1 MEDLPVLRTLPP
13 NTMDSVIAKE
23 RPSIMPARAS
33 ISAVTAFA
41 GTEVRVHVSCIYFY
55 LHVSF
60 SVDNIVK
67 VLCDGYIVKS
77 ISIERMDGRCLF
89 RACGH
94 LLLNT
99 CQDHHF
105 CIRLDLL

>member
-41 GTEVRVHVSCIYFY
+41 GTEVRVHVSC
-55 LHVSF
+55 
-60 SVDNIVK
+60 
-67 VLCDGYIVKS
+67 YIF
-77 ISIERMDGRCLF
+77 LL
-89 RACGH
+89 ACFI
-94 LLLNT
+94 
-99 CQDHHF
+99 F
-105 CIRLDLL
+105 C

>member
-1 MEDLPVLRTLPP
+1 MEALPVLRTLPP

-41 GTEVRVHVSCIYFY
+41 GTEVRVHVRYFY

-60 SVDNIVK
+60 SVDT
-67 VLCDGYIVKS
+67 
-77 ISIERMDGRCLF
+77 
-89 RACGH
+89 
-94 LLLNT
+94 LLKYYVTATL
-99 CQDHHF
+99 
-105 CIRLDLL
+105 

>member
-77 ISIERMDGRCLF
+77 IAITRNPRMVDAYF
-89 RACGH
+89 GH
-94 LLLNT
+94 VGI
-99 CQDHHF
+99 C
-105 CIRLDLL
+105 C